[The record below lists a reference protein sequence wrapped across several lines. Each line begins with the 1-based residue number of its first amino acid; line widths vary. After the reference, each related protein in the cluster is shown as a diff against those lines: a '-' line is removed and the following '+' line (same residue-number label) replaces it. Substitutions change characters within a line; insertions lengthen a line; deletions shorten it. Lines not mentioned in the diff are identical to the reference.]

1 MNNHNIGKATLIVG
15 VLSALLM
22 LNACGGIGNNNAS
35 DVGGARS
42 QNSSP
47 REIVDFAHIE
57 KEYQE
62 SVAKLSWPEKYKAPA
77 NLVGEE
83 KDAQFQSGYGD
94 TQASNYYQCAW
105 ERQWLDTYASDERA
119 ASKALHELE
128 KVPSMPFMDPDHCD
142 DATRNFFKE
151 HMRKAKLGDPSG
163 FQQDVQTNCPVM

>member
-1 MNNHNIGKATLIVG
+1 MNNQTIGKATLIIG

-22 LNACGGIGNNNAS
+22 FNACGGVGNNNAS
-35 DVGGARS
+35 GMGGARS

-83 KDAQFQSGYGD
+83 KDSQFQSGYGD

-105 ERQWLDTYASDERA
+105 ER
-119 ASKALHELE
+119 
-128 KVPSMPFMDPDHCD
+128 
-142 DATRNFFKE
+142 
-151 HMRKAKLGDPSG
+151 
-163 FQQDVQTNCPVM
+163 

>member
-1 MNNHNIGKATLIVG
+1 MNNHTIGKATLIVG

-22 LNACGGIGNNNAS
+22 FNACGGIGNNNAS
-35 DVGGARS
+35 GMGGARS

-83 KDAQFQSGYGD
+83 KTLSSRVDM
-94 TQASNYYQCAW
+94 
-105 ERQWLDTYASDERA
+105 
-119 ASKALHELE
+119 
-128 KVPSMPFMDPDHCD
+128 VI
-142 DATRNFFKE
+142 
-151 HMRKAKLGDPSG
+151 RKHLIIISVLGNG
-163 FQQDVQTNCPVM
+163 NG